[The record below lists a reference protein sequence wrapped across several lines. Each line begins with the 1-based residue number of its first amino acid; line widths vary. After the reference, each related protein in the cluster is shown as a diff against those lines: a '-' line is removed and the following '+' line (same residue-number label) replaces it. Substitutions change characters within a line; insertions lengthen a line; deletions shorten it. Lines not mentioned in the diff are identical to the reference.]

1 MFPYPQRIPAM
12 NPNVE
17 QALTCPLDQL
27 APLHPD
33 LLKCPY
39 GMNRRLH
46 QEAPVF
52 RDPLSGIYFVSRYND
67 VVAMAMDHETFSS
80 VMPGAGTGSVSSDD
94 PEIAAIAATGYPNV
108 STMLTQD
115 PPLQRRYRKFV
126 DGAFSP
132 ANLRRLEPVIERLSN
147 DLIDRFIDAGKCEF
161 LSAFGI
167 PLPLTIIA
175 GQLGAPISDLPLLR
189 KWTDAFIGNLSQQ
202 LDREGRIEAARNI
215 VEFQHYFV
223 GKMNER
229 RRHPEGDVLSMIVNA
244 SIDGE
249 KPLDDA
255 ECLSM
260 ISQILV
266 AGNET
271 TSAALTEGMWLLIR
285 HPEQYEQVRR
295 NPSDEMISALVEEI
309 LRISSPSANMFRRT
323 TRDVTIAGVT
333 IPANSVCFARFAAAN
348 QDDAR
353 FADALTF
360 DITRDNLRDHVAFG
374 RGAHH
379 CLGAALSRREMNGAF
394 KVIFRRIANF
404 RLAPGAAEPEFAAN
418 ALLHGLNGLHL
429 AFDRID

>member
-1 MFPYPQRIPAM
+1 VSSI
-12 NPNVE
+12 VE
-17 QALTCPLDQL
+17 EAQTCPLGQIT
-27 APLHPD
+27 PMHPE

-39 GMNRRLH
+39 GLNRRFQH
-46 QEAPVF
+46 EAPVF
-52 RDPLSGIYFVSRYND
+52 RDPFTGIWFISRYDD

-80 VMPGAGTGSVSSDD
+80 VMPGTGTGSVSTDD
-94 PEIAAIAATGYPNV
+94 PEISAIVAEGYPNV
-108 STMLTQD
+108 STMLTAD

-132 ANLRRLEPVIERLSN
+132 GNLKRLEPVIERISN
-147 DLIDRFIDAGKCEF
+147 ELIDRFIDAGECEF
-161 LSAFGI
+161 LTAFGI

-175 GQLGAPISDLPLLR
+175 GQLGAPVEDLPLFR

-202 LDREGRIEAARNI
+202 LDRDGRIRAARDI

-223 GKMNER
+223 GKMEER
-229 RRHPEGDVLSMIVNA
+229 RQRPEGDILSMIVNA

-249 KPLDDA
+249 KPLDNA

-271 TSAALTEGMWLLIR
+271 TSASLTEGMWLLIR
-285 HPEQYEQVRR
+285 HPEQYELVRR

-323 TRDVTIAGVT
+323 TRDVTVAGVT

-353 FADALTF
+353 FPDALTF
-360 DITRDNLRDHVAFG
+360 DIRRDNLRDHVAFG
-374 RGAHH
+374 RGVHH

-394 KVIFRRIANF
+394 KVIFRRMENF
-404 RLAPGAAEPEFAAN
+404 RMAPGAPEPEFAPN
-418 ALLHGLNGLHL
+418 ALLHGLTGLRI
-429 AFDRID
+429 AFDPIS